1 MIKRQKIGIL
11 IGLLVLLCG
20 CVSFKGWIGE
30 ISPSFRLGHSHQPVS
45 TSTKLQRDDITFLTL
60 TLSETSESGQ
70 SQLEGQFQ
78 NNSSHTIRW
87 LNLDLLLHGEIEQ
100 TLSFYFTIL
109 PGEKSPIIRKDVGS
123 PTIPKESILNGWGEK
138 SPTIPKES
146 ILNSW
151 GEKSPMIPKESIL
164 NSWGEKSP
172 TIDMGVAISGEDRDV
187 LVALTE
193 LLSNEG
199 TSKGEVSTIEIRGL
213 SVEYIASDQAKYY
226 YHYDGLT
233 NLEHYSESG
242 PFVCETPPFE
252 VEDLHLQELQLVDD
266 EIHQTFY
273 VSTYL
278 KNNSIYK
285 LSEITYT
292 YLLPNGTTDSLS
304 TYQQLFPGERS
315 SKVYGE
321 GPSSLNPDDLRL
333 LKITY
338 TIEEEDDQ
346 IHVEYDVLLD
356 CYQVH
361 HQ

>member
-20 CVSFKGWIGE
+20 CASFKGWIGE

-109 PGEKSPIIRKDVGS
+109 PGEKSPIIKKDVGS
-123 PTIPKESILNGWGEK
+123 PTSEAGILNGWGEK
-138 SPTIPKES
+138 SPTSEAGIF
-146 ILNSW
+146 
-151 GEKSPMIPKESIL
+151 

>member
-1 MIKRQKIGIL
+1 MIKRQKTGIL

-20 CVSFKGWIGE
+20 CSSFKGWIGQ
-30 ISPSFRLGHSHQPVS
+30 ISPSFRLGNSHQPVS
-45 TSTKLQRDDITFLTL
+45 TSTKLQRDEITFLTL
-60 TLSETSESGQ
+60 TLSETSKSGQ

-109 PGEKSPIIRKDVGS
+109 PGENSPIIKKDVG
-123 PTIPKESILNGWGEK
+123 

-151 GEKSPMIPKESIL
+151 GEKSPMIE
-164 NSWGEKSP
+164 
-172 TIDMGVAISGEDRDV
+172 MGLAISGEDRDA

-193 LLSNEG
+193 LLSDEG
-199 TSKGEVSTIEIRGL
+199 KSKGEVSNIEIRGL
-213 SVEYIASDQAKYY
+213 SVEYIASNQAKYY

-242 PFVCETPPFE
+242 PFICEIPPFE

-273 VSTYL
+273 MSAYL

-304 TYQQLFPGERS
+304 TYQRLFPGERS

-321 GPSSLNPDDLRL
+321 GPSSLNPDDLML

-356 CYQVH
+356 CYLVH

>member
-20 CVSFKGWIGE
+20 CASFKGWIGE

-109 PGEKSPIIRKDVGS
+109 PGEKSPIIKKDVGS
-123 PTIPKESILNGWGEK
+123 PTSEAG
-138 SPTIPKES
+138 
-146 ILNSW
+146 
-151 GEKSPMIPKESIL
+151 IL

-266 EIHQTFY
+266 EIHQIFY

>member
-20 CVSFKGWIGE
+20 CASFKGWIGE

-109 PGEKSPIIRKDVGS
+109 PGEKSPIIKKDVGS
-123 PTIPKESILNGWGEK
+123 PTSEAGILNGWGEK
-138 SPTIPKES
+138 SPTSEAG
-146 ILNSW
+146 ILNGW
-151 GEKSPMIPKESIL
+151 GEKSPTSEAGILNGWGEKSPTSEAGILNGWGEKSPTSEAGIL

-199 TSKGEVSTIEIRGL
+199 TSKRRGFD
-213 SVEYIASDQAKYY
+213 Y
-226 YHYDGLT
+226 
-233 NLEHYSESG
+233 
-242 PFVCETPPFE
+242 
-252 VEDLHLQELQLVDD
+252 
-266 EIHQTFY
+266 
-273 VSTYL
+273 
-278 KNNSIYK
+278 
-285 LSEITYT
+285 
-292 YLLPNGTTDSLS
+292 
-304 TYQQLFPGERS
+304 
-315 SKVYGE
+315 
-321 GPSSLNPDDLRL
+321 
-333 LKITY
+333 
-338 TIEEEDDQ
+338 
-346 IHVEYDVLLD
+346 
-356 CYQVH
+356 
-361 HQ
+361 

>member
-20 CVSFKGWIGE
+20 CASFKGWIGE

-100 TLSFYFTIL
+100 SLSFYFTIL
-109 PGEKSPIIRKDVGS
+109 PGEKSPIIKKDVGS
-123 PTIPKESILNGWGEK
+123 PTSEAGILNGWGEK
-138 SPTIPKES
+138 SPTSEAG
-146 ILNSW
+146 ILN
-151 GEKSPMIPKESIL
+151 G
-164 NSWGEKSP
+164 WGEKSP

-285 LSEITYT
+285 LSEITYI

>member
-20 CVSFKGWIGE
+20 CASFKGWIGE

-109 PGEKSPIIRKDVGS
+109 PGEKSPIIKKDVGS
-123 PTIPKESILNGWGEK
+123 PTSEAGILNGWGEK
-138 SPTIPKES
+138 SPTSEAG
-146 ILNSW
+146 ILN
-151 GEKSPMIPKESIL
+151 G
-164 NSWGEKSP
+164 WGEKSP